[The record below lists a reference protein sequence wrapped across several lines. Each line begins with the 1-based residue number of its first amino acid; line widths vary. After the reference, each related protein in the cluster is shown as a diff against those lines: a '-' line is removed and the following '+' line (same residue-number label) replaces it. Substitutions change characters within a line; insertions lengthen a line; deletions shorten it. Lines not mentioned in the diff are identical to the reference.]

1 MVNRS
6 SKKKSPSKAS
16 LKNAAAVLG
25 RRGGLKGEGKDIQ
38 RPRSPVGGND
48 VDCGVKCTGLVLFVG
63 VDYSEAIELSEKCGE
78 ECSSLVLSRSVVT
91 TLPSCFASSCNVS
104 HLCYIFPLMP
114 DNKRLLELALK
125 GLQAERSRINEE
137 ITELTSLRMQGVGKR
152 RNSAKYAN

>member
-1 MVNRS
+1 MPIDVYWARSMVNRS

-78 ECSSLVLSRSVVT
+78 KYSSCVLSRSVVT
-91 TLPSCFASSCNVS
+91 TPFPSC
-104 HLCYIFPLMP
+104 LC
-114 DNKRLLELALK
+114 LERQCVTRVLYF
-125 GLQAERSRINEE
+125 SP
-137 ITELTSLRMQGVGKR
+137 
-152 RNSAKYAN
+152 YA